1 MTYTER
7 SRRITIARQVESGA
21 LDCRDMIVL
30 AAAQRVIRALGWMR
44 KADAADWAIVR
55 DFATE

>member
-7 SRRITIARQVESGA
+7 SRRIAIVRQVEAGA
-21 LDCRDMIVL
+21 IDCRDTIVL

-44 KADAADWAIVR
+44 KADAADWALVQ
-55 DFATE
+55 DFAAE